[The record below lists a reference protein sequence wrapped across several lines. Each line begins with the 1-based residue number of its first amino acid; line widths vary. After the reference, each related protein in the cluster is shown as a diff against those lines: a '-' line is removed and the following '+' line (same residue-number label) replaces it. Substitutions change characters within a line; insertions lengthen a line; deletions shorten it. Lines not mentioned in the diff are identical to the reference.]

1 MNRNRFQ
8 WGIPICALF
17 LGALGADAGWSA
29 GFGIFEHGSKAMGMA
44 GAFTAQADD
53 GSALWH
59 NAAGIAFQEGSFAF
73 GATLIT
79 SSEATFRGANPFP
92 GTGAR
97 AEQEKLMETPP
108 HVYYVRPLGDRMSFG
123 LGVMTP
129 FGLTTEW
136 QKPGQFPGR
145 YLSTKAA
152 LRTFDLNPTL
162 AYKVTPNFA
171 VGFGAIAR
179 VSDVEL
185 NRYVP
190 QVNPFTL
197 RVADIA
203 KVGVKADFSEGYG
216 FNFGLLHKIN
226 NSFSWGL
233 SYRSKVKVD
242 YEGDAS
248 VTQILTGNPQF
259 DGLIQTRLP
268 FGRKLPVKTSI
279 EFPDMASLGLA
290 LAITPR
296 VFLETDAN
304 WTGWSSFDEVVLDFT
319 GDASNSLPDSTIPEG
334 WDDVMS
340 YRIGVRW
347 APGPKREWRF
357 GYVMDK
363 TPQPEEV
370 ISPLL
375 PDADRTGITLGLGL
389 KGNRMKTDLAL
400 MYLPFDERSRAKSLP
415 GEGDFFGT
423 YKTTAWLL
431 GATGSF

>member
-1 MNRNRFQ
+1 
-8 WGIPICALF
+8 
-17 LGALGADAGWSA
+17 
-29 GFGIFEHGSKAMGMA
+29 MGMA

-53 GSALWH
+53 GSALFH
-59 NAAGIAFQEGSFAF
+59 NVAGIAFQKSSFTV

-79 SSEATFRGANPFP
+79 SQEATFQGANPFP

-97 AEQEKLMETPP
+97 AEQKTLMETPP
-108 HVYYVRPLGDRMSFG
+108 HMYYVRPMGDRLSFG
-123 LGVMTP
+123 FGVTAP

-136 QKPGQFPGR
+136 DKPGQFSGR

-152 LRTFDLNPTL
+152 LRSFDLMPSL

-171 VGFGAIAR
+171 VGFSAVAR
-179 VSDVEL
+179 SSDVEL
-185 NRYVP
+185 ARYVP

-197 RVADIA
+197 RIADIGRI
-203 KVGVKADFSEGYG
+203 GVQADFSEGYG
-216 FNFGLLHKIN
+216 FNAGFLHRIN
-226 NSFSWGL
+226 NSFSWGF
-233 SYRSKVKVD
+233 SYRSKIKVD
-242 YEGDAS
+242 YEGEGQL
-248 VTQILTGNPQF
+248 TQILTGNPQF
-259 DGLIQTRLP
+259 DGLVASRLP
-268 FGRKLPVKTSI
+268 FGRALPVKTSI
-279 EFPDMASLGLA
+279 EFPDMASLGVA

-319 GDASNSLPDSTIPEG
+319 GDATNSLPDSTIPEG
-334 WDDVMS
+334 WEDVMN

-347 APGPKREWRF
+347 APGPTREWRF

-375 PDADRTGITLGLGL
+375 PDADRTGITLGVGL

-415 GEGDFFGT
+415 GDGDFFGT

-431 GATGSF
+431 AATVSF